1 MKILEVEKLRKEYGA
16 LVAVKDVSFA
26 VEEGHVVGLIG
37 PNGAG
42 KTTLLRMLATVLE
55 PTDGRVSLLGLDLAR
70 DYLRIRERIG
80 FLPDFFSL
88 YNDLT
93 ARETLTFFARA
104 YRVPEDEIAGR
115 IETVLRYVDLAE
127 KRDAFVRQ
135 LSRGMVQRMGVAA
148 LLVHAP
154 ALFLLDEPASGLDPK
169 ARIDLRQ
176 VLKRLSSEGKTV
188 IISSHI
194 LTELADFCTHIAVMN
209 RGDIPLYGAVE
220 DVRRSLGGARRLRI
234 TVLADAGRAAQRV
247 TQAGGR
253 VIESRENTLVAEFTG
268 DLDALAALN
277 ADLVGAGLRVTSF
290 AEEKS
295 TLEDVFMKISGGASE
310 GGAP

>member
-1 MKILEVEKLRKEYGA
+1 MKILEVDRLRREYGP
-16 LVAVKDVSFA
+16 LVAVKDVSFT
-26 VEEGHVVGLIG
+26 VEKGQVVGLIG

-55 PTDGRVSLLGLDLAR
+55 PTDGRATLMGLDLAR

-80 FLPDFFSL
+80 FLPDFFNL

-93 ARETLTFFARA
+93 TRETLAFFARA
-104 YRVPEDEIAGR
+104 YRVPPAEIAGR
-115 IETVLRYVDLAE
+115 IEEVLRYVDLTE

-135 LSRGMVQRMGVAA
+135 LSRGMVQRMGVAT

-154 ALFLLDEPASGLDPK
+154 DLFLLDEPASGLDPK

-194 LTELADFCTHIAVMN
+194 LTELADFCTHITIMN
-209 RGDIPLYGAVE
+209 RGEIPLCGNVE
-220 DVRRSLGGARRLRI
+220 DVRRSLGGARRIRI
-234 TVLADAGRAAQRV
+234 TVLGGPDRVAERV
-247 TQAGGR
+247 TRAGGR
-253 VIESRENTLVAEFTG
+253 VLETRGDTLVAEIAG
-268 DLDALAALN
+268 DLETLAALN
-277 ADLVGAGLRVTSF
+277 ADLVGEGLKVAGF

-295 TLEDVFMKISGGASE
+295 TLEDVFMKISGGE
-310 GGAP
+310 PEVKP